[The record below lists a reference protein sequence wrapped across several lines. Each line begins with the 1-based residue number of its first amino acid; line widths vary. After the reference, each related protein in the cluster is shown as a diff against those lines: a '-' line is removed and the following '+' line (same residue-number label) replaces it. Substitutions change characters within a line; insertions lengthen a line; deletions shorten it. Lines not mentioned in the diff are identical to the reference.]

1 MDAFSRARG
10 VRDLLGVV
18 GAVIEIIRAD
28 ALELDPAAFAD
39 FDALITDPPYSD
51 HVHDNA
57 TSIGTGGEGVRE
69 RDLGFD
75 ALTPELR
82 AFIAAGAASVRRWS
96 AVFSDFE
103 GAPLWWADVEREG
116 AEWIRLVPWV
126 RWSQPQLSGDR
137 PCTGAEAVL
146 IWHAQ
151 HTGPRGGRKP
161 MAKRWNG
168 PGSLTA
174 LERRAL
180 RGQFKHPTE
189 KPIDLALDLVSWFSD
204 PGEAVIDP
212 CAGAG
217 TTALACRLLGRN
229 CVAIE
234 KSEAWATHARGRV
247 SGPLSD
253 RDRARAEEW
262 CAWIVT
268 EAERVPVP
276 KDKSEERTY
285 ERAQRRIA
293 DAARVYQAITGSAA
307 A

>member
-1 MDAFSRARG
+1 MS
-10 VRDLLGVV
+10 V
-18 GAVIEIIRAD
+18 EIIHAD
-28 ALELDPAAFAD
+28 ALEIDPALFAE
-39 FDALITDPPYSD
+39 FDTMITDPPYSD

-57 TSIGTGGEGVRE
+57 VSNNPGPQIPGQGPLE

-82 AFIAAGAASVRRWS
+82 ARLGTAAASVRRWS

-103 GAPLWWADVEREG
+103 GAPAWWTACG
-116 AEWIRLVPWV
+116 AAEWIRLVPWV

-151 HTGPRGGRKP
+151 NTGPRGGSKP
-161 MAKRWNG
+161 KAKRWNG
-168 PGSLTA
+168 PGSLTHF
-174 LERRAL
+174 ERRAL

-189 KPIDLALDLVSWFSD
+189 KPLDLALDLVSWFSD

-212 CAGAG
+212 CGGAH
-217 TTALACRLLGRN
+217 TVALACKLLGRD
-229 CVAIE
+229 CV
-234 KSEAWATHARGRV
+234 SLDTQEAWCVHGQGRI

-253 RDRARAEEW
+253 RDRTRAEEW
-262 CAWIVT
+262 CGWILD
-268 EAERVPVP
+268 EAGKVPEP
-276 KDKSEERTY
+276 KAPDGSDVKTY

-293 DAARVYQAITGSAA
+293 DAARVYEAIHA
-307 A
+307 